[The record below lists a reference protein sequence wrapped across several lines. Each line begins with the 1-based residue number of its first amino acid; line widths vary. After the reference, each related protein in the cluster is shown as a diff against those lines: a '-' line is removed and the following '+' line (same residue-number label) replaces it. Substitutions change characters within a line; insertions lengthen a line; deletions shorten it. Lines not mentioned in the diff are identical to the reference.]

1 MSDLERIRADLRLS
15 DKRIRHT
22 DGVVRMALTLARR
35 HYPHLP
41 ETDVELAALM
51 HDFTKEY
58 TLEQQLDICLRYG
71 IPVTDEDRE
80 KPKLLHA
87 RTAAALAEHRYGLSA
102 GICSAI
108 RWHTTGRPAMTP
120 LESLIYFAD
129 YIEENRVYPS
139 CVRLRAYYEKQL
151 RKREPDKALL
161 YGLAK
166 SFDVT
171 LEDLIEHKEIIDA
184 ATVEARNYYRRL
196 IIKEKTDDGSSET
209 D

>member
-1 MSDLERIRADLRLS
+1 MSDLERIRADLKLS
-15 DKRIRHT
+15 DKRMRHT

-35 HYPHLP
+35 HYPSLP
-41 ETDVELAALM
+41 EADVECAALM

-58 TLEQQLDICLRYG
+58 TLEEQLEICGRYG
-71 IPVTDEDRE
+71 IDVTEEDRE

-87 RTAAALAEHRYGLSA
+87 RTAAALAEHRYGLPPA
-102 GICSAI
+102 ICSAV

-120 LESLIYFAD
+120 LEALIYFAD

-139 CVRLRAYYEKQL
+139 CVRLREFYEKQL
-151 RKREPDKALL
+151 RKREPDEALL

-184 ATVEARNYYRRL
+184 ATVEARNYYRRQ
-196 IIKEKTDDGSSET
+196 IIFLKGENG
-209 D
+209 